1 MTTRLIHS
9 LVFSI
14 VVVIVVIDSTRSAR
28 FRRLLDARPGAS
40 RRLGS
45 GDTNFRDDT

>member
-14 VVVIVVIDSTRSAR
+14 VVVIDSTRSAR

-45 GDTNFRDDT
+45 GDTNLRDDT